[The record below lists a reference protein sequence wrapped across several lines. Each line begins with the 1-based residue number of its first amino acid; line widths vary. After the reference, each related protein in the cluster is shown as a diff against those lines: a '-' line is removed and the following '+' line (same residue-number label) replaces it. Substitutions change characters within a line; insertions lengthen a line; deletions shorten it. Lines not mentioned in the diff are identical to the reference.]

1 MFLNILLPVY
11 NEERRIERGVTG
23 TIEYLD
29 SIGFTDYII
38 TIEDNASRDR
48 TQEIAE
54 DLCRRYSQVHYDRLS
69 IKGVGVA
76 FKNGAAGNTC
86 DVVGYM
92 DIDLSTDIRHLGQV
106 IDIFRDHDD
115 VMMVNGSRWSKES
128 DTTGRKWYRNL
139 SSYGLTFLLK
149 TFLKMKASDSI
160 CGFKFFR
167 KDFVNEL
174 IAESGDEPG
183 WFYIIELLLRGE
195 RKPARIY
202 ELPVRWADDYD
213 SKVDYIKV
221 IRNYLSNIKRLRRT
235 FKEEGIL

>member
-11 NEERRIERGVTG
+11 NEERRIEHGVTG
-23 TIEYLD
+23 TIEYLE
-29 SIGFTDYII
+29 SIGFTDYMI
-38 TIEDNASRDR
+38 TIEDNASADR

-76 FKNGAAGNTC
+76 FKNGVAGNTC

-106 IDIFRDHDD
+106 IDIFRSQSD
-115 VMMVNGSRWSKES
+115 VQMVNGSRWSKES

-139 SSYGLTFLLK
+139 SSYGLTFMLK

-167 KDFVNEL
+167 KDFVEEL
-174 IAESGDEPG
+174 ISESGDEPG

-202 ELPVRWADDYD
+202 ELPVHWADDYD

-221 IRNYLSNIKRLRRT
+221 IKNYLSNIRRLRRQ
-235 FKEEGIL
+235 FRKEGIL